1 MTCHKGTLD
10 MGPYLAIALV
20 DISDIGARLTV
31 RTVIEKG
38 QTVVIT
44 LEGREHVRPI
54 KLLASVNRSEQDA
67 DGVWQLAVLWEKR
80 LTFAEIAKIT

>member
-1 MTCHKGTLD
+1 MDL
-10 MGPYLAIALV
+10 GPNLAIALV
-20 DISDIGARLTV
+20 DISEVGARLMVKTPL
-31 RTVIEKG
+31 EKG

>member
-1 MTCHKGTLD
+1 MDL
-10 MGPYLAIALV
+10 GPNLAIALV
-20 DISDIGARLTV
+20 DVSEVGARLMVKTPL
-31 RTVIEKG
+31 EKG